1 MRKEYDFSQ
10 GERGK
15 FYTKDA
21 RFNLPVYLDDEVFE
35 YLENLARKR
44 SPNSTSAPASTW
56 RLKDPSKL
64 YSNRSADTVVEY
76 RKQETSASV
85 RFSIFGSMERAHLR
99 GMLSNLQYRDHAVIS
114 DTSLAFQLKL

>member
-1 MRKEYDFSQ
+1 MVSEMRKEYDFSQ

-44 SPNSTSAPASTW
+44 KTDISTIVNQ
-56 RLKDPSKL
+56 LL
-64 YSNRSADTVVEY
+64 RSDIQILE
-76 RKQETSASV
+76 SV
-85 RFSIFGSMERAHLR
+85 
-99 GMLSNLQYRDHAVIS
+99 
-114 DTSLAFQLKL
+114 K